1 MQKTISRWFMFA
13 LLIGWALTHATVFAQ
28 PAKSDAPIDKIRV
41 ALDKKVTLDYTGQS
55 LTDVLNHFREKTGI
69 AINVDQQVLLQ
80 MGLDPNNAVPGVPM
94 AQVQVKAT
102 NEKAGQGPRYLA
114 NSSKPAFG
122 TLQQCVLVSTQ

>member
-1 MQKTISRWFMFA
+1 
-13 LLIGWALTHATVFAQ
+13 Q
-28 PAKSDAPIDKIRV
+28 PAKSDAPIDKIRA

-80 MGLDPNNAVPGVPM
+80 MGLDPNNAIPGAPM

-102 NEKAGQGPRYLA
+102 NEKAGQVLRKLLNSHNLA
-114 NSSKPAFG
+114 YFIFEDG
-122 TLQQCVLVSTQ
+122 VLVSTEEAG